1 MESPQAVHS
10 SLDEKGIKV
19 RPFDQLLLII
29 EQLRVKQWT
38 KNLLI
43 FAAAIFSIDTISSSN
58 FAQVFVAFL
67 MFCFVSSCVY
77 ILNDYVDREAD
88 RNHPTK
94 RFRPMAS
101 GALSPSVAITIGVLL
116 FVTSVAGAFYLSA
129 GFGGLLLLY
138 FVLNI
143 AYSFKLK
150 HIVLF
155 DIMTI
160 AFGFVLRAIAGGV
173 VIEEELTPWFLLC
186 IMLISLFLA
195 ISKRR
200 HEVNILDSSPS
211 SHRKVLDQYSSEL
224 INQMSSIV
232 TTATIICYS
241 LFTFTSGHSLKL
253 MWTIPL
259 VIYGI
264 FRYLYLIHVKG
275 SGGSPEK
282 ILFEDKPILMTVAL
296 YGLLTTAI
304 LFYYG

>member
-1 MESPQAVHS
+1 MRTVI
-10 SLDEKGIKV
+10 DEKRLRV
-19 RPFDQLLLII
+19 RQLDLIRLMV
-29 EQLRVKQWT
+29 EQMRVKQWT
-38 KNLLI
+38 KNLLL
-43 FAAAIFSIDTISSSN
+43 FAAAIFSIDTISTMN
-58 FAQVFVAFL
+58 FIQVVAAFL
-67 MFCFVSSCVY
+67 MFCFVSSSVY
-77 ILNDYVDREAD
+77 ILNDYMDREAD

-101 GALSPSVAITIGVLL
+101 GALNPSLAITVGIVLFVSSVATAFVLDVAFGGVLV
-116 FVTSVAGAFYLSA
+116 F
-129 GFGGLLLLY
+129 Y
-138 FVLNI
+138 FVLNV
-143 AYSFKLK
+143 AYTFKLK

-160 AFGFVLRAIAGGV
+160 AFGFVLRAIAGGL
-173 VIEEELTPWFLLC
+173 VIEEKLTPWFLLC

-200 HEVNILDSSPS
+200 HEVQITESDPS
-211 SHRKVLDQYSSEL
+211 SHRKVLDHYSSDL
-224 INQMSSIV
+224 LNQMNSIV

-241 LFTFTSGHSLKL
+241 LFTFTSGHSLNL

-264 FRYLYLIHVKG
+264 FRYLYLIHLKG

-296 YGLLTTAI
+296 YGLMTTAI